1 MKVRGGVLAAC
12 ALALVAAAGA
22 MAAWRLSE
30 AEESSVVTDAVA
42 PRETARTL
50 YPFVATPTVER
61 AGSGLA
67 DVVTAPAQPRQATPA
82 GSFEFDASRALAT
95 VRDLEAF
102 GPRGAGS
109 DAETRAAVYLLDRL
123 TKMDLDARIEE
134 FPLANGKTSRN
145 VVARIVGASETLIVL
160 GAHMD
165 TKPPSPGA
173 NDNASG
179 CGALLEVARLLA
191 ADPPLP
197 TVEIVFFGS
206 EETLGS
212 DPNAHH
218 FGSRYRVAQMSS
230 AELAK
235 TAGMISIDMI
245 GCGPDFHSRTMGRGP
260 GVLSDMLLAR
270 AKAMGVGMTYL
281 NDPGASGWSDHEAYE
296 LAGIPAAWLEWRDD
310 PYYHTVNDT
319 AGHLS
324 SAKIETTGRLVLEFV
339 NGLDAEV
346 LGELAER

>member
-1 MKVRGGVLAAC
+1 VM
-12 ALALVAAAGA
+12 
-22 MAAWRLSE
+22 
-30 AEESSVVTDAVA
+30 
-42 PRETARTL
+42 
-50 YPFVATPTVER
+50 
-61 AGSGLA
+61 
-67 DVVTAPAQPRQATPA
+67 TAPAQPRLATPV
-82 GSFEFDASRALAT
+82 GSTTFDVSRALAT

-109 DAETRAAVYLLDRL
+109 DAETKAAVYLRARL
-123 TKMDLDARIEE
+123 TEMGIDARIEE
-134 FPLANGKTSRN
+134 FGLANGKTSRN
-145 VVARIVGASETLIVL
+145 VVARIAGSSDTLLVL

-179 CGALLEVARLLA
+179 CGALLEIARLLA
-191 ADPPLP
+191 TDPSAP

-218 FGSRYRVAQMSS
+218 FGSRYRVSQMSS

-245 GCGPDFHSRTMGRGP
+245 GYGPDFHSRTMGRGP
-260 GVLSDMLLAR
+260 GVLSDMLIAH

-281 NDPGASGWSDHEAYE
+281 KDPGASGWSDHEAYE
-296 LAGIPAAWLEWRDD
+296 LAGIPASWLEWRDD

-324 SAKIETTGRLVLEFV
+324 SVKIKTTGRLVLDFV
-339 NGLDAEV
+339 RGLDAESMA
-346 LGELAER
+346 ELARR